1 MVQVGTAHAAEFGHS
16 GYELHYTHVAGD
28 KTTVWVHS
36 RFADI
41 FLIPFLHNW
50 LKLRPGTVSYTQL
63 AAWCSS
69 VPLNNAERVFLPK
82 LCILVRQQDELLP
95 ISSCCTS
102 HRFKPA
108 DLHHQQKTSRAQNP
122 SVWKTVCV
130 RSLRIRGPE
139 PLHLPCPKLCPP
151 RLVVAHSHPPSRRL
165 KASESVNE
173 FFLAL
178 FSKGKPRRLTPSTS

>member
-1 MVQVGTAHAAEFGHS
+1 MVQVGTALAAEFSHS

-102 HRFKPA
+102 HCFKPA
-108 DLHHQQKTSRAQNP
+108 DLHHQQKTSKAQNP
-122 SVWKTVCV
+122 CQYGRLCVWDPYGSED
-130 RSLRIRGPE
+130 RSHCIYRAQS
-139 PLHLPCPKLCPP
+139 C
-151 RLVVAHSHPPSRRL
+151 AHHVSSL
-165 KASESVNE
+165 
-173 FFLAL
+173 
-178 FSKGKPRRLTPSTS
+178 LTATPWAEG